1 MRFPWRWTPAG
12 SGGGRCPW
20 ATGRSHLPRPASPR
34 HLPRRPTVPRHRPR
48 PPLRSAGTQARTLP
62 DRGRRG
68 RRSGVA
74 APSGSA
80 ARSGGSPLVDRT
92 QEAPGLGAKT
102 NRKQLVSLELNI
114 SIRGRRGSERY
125 EPGGNWSEQVQKRI
139 KLQGKFASIP
149 SSLRTRKYNF

>member
-1 MRFPWRWTPAG
+1 MRSLWRWTPAG
-12 SGGGRCPW
+12 SGGGRCPS

-74 APSGSA
+74 APGGSA
-80 ARSGGSPLVDRT
+80 ARSGGSPLVGRT
-92 QEAPGLGAKT
+92 REAPGFGTKT
-102 NRKQLVSLELNI
+102 KRKQLVSLEINI
-114 SIRGRRGSERY
+114 SNRARRGSEKNETGIGPSRFKMT
-125 EPGGNWSEQVQKRI
+125 SQM
-139 KLQGKFASIP
+139 KLQRKFAFIP
-149 SSLRTRKYNF
+149 SSFRTRNF